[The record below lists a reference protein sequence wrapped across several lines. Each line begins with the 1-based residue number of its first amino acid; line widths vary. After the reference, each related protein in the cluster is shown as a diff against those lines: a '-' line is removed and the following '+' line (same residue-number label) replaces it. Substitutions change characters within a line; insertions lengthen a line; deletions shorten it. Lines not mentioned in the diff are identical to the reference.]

1 MAAAADAPCV
11 GCRRFAG
18 GRPIKPLFSHGPIPG
33 YRMILCVILASF
45 LMFADQRMSWM
56 EDVRAQFST
65 VVAPV
70 QWIVSLPARGLSL
83 ASLALSDQTRLVNE
97 NRQLRERLL
106 TLSQRVQRM
115 ASLSEENVRLRELL
129 KAAPRQK
136 IPWLTAGLLT
146 LDNDPFLQQMIID
159 RGQQSGVYSGQPVVD
174 SAGLVGQIISVSRY
188 SSRVLLITDASH
200 SVPVQINRNGLRFIA
215 RGAGQ
220 HDRLTLDNVP
230 NNTDI
235 REGDLLVTS
244 GLTGRFPEGYP
255 VARVSRIV
263 RNAGTPFVSVEVRP
277 IAQLDRSRNFLL
289 LFTHDRLRPKSH
301 QLSQDAV
308 DAALQVVRPA
318 RQEASQ

>member
-1 MAAAADAPCV
+1 M
-11 GCRRFAG
+11 
-18 GRPIKPLFSHGPIPG
+18 KPLFSHGPIPG

-56 EDVRAQFST
+56 EDVRAQIST

-97 NRQLRERLL
+97 NRRLRERLL

-115 ASLSEENVRLRELL
+115 ASLSEDNVRLRELL
-129 KAAPRQK
+129 KATPRQE
-136 IPWLTAGLLT
+136 IPWITAGLLT

-220 HDRLTLDNVP
+220 PGRLTLDNVP

-255 VARVSRIV
+255 VARVSRIM
-263 RNAGTPFVSVEVRP
+263 RNAGTPFASVEVRP

-289 LFTHDRLRPKSH
+289 LFTHDRLKPKSH
-301 QLSQDAV
+301 QLSQEAV
-308 DAALQVVRPA
+308 DAALQVVRPG
-318 RQEASQ
+318 RQEARQ

>member
-1 MAAAADAPCV
+1 M
-11 GCRRFAG
+11 
-18 GRPIKPLFSHGPIPG
+18 KPLFSHGPIPG

-56 EDVRAQFST
+56 EDVRAQIST

-97 NRQLRERLL
+97 NRRLRERLL

-115 ASLSEENVRLRELL
+115 ASLSEDNVRLRELL
-129 KAAPRQK
+129 KATPRQE
-136 IPWLTAGLLT
+136 IPWITAGLLT

-174 SAGLVGQIISVSRY
+174 SAGLVGQVISVSRY

-220 HDRLTLDNVP
+220 PGRLTLDNVP

-255 VARVSRIV
+255 VARVSKIV
-263 RNAGTPFVSVEVRP
+263 RNAGTPFASVEVLP

-289 LFTHDRLRPKSH
+289 LFTHDRLKPKSH
-301 QLSQDAV
+301 QLSQEAV
-308 DAALQVVRPA
+308 DAALQVVRPG
-318 RQEASQ
+318 RQEARQ

>member
-1 MAAAADAPCV
+1 MSAAAGAPCA
-11 GCRRFAG
+11 GCIRFAG

-56 EDVRAQFST
+56 DDVRAQIST

-70 QWIVSLPARGLSL
+70 QWVVSLPARGLSL
-83 ASLALSDQTRLVNE
+83 ASLALSDQTRLVND
-97 NRQLRERLL
+97 NRRLRERLL

-115 ASLSEENVRLRELL
+115 ASLSEENIRLRELL
-129 KAAPRQK
+129 KAAPRQE

-146 LDNDPFLQQMIID
+146 LDNDPFLQQMILD

-200 SVPVQINRNGLRFIA
+200 SVPVQVNRNGLRFIA

-220 HDRLTLDNVP
+220 PDHLTLDNVP

-263 RNAGTPFVSVEVRP
+263 RNAGTPFATVDVRP
-277 IAQLDRSRNFLL
+277 VAQLDRSRNFLL
-289 LFTHDRLRPKSH
+289 LFTHDQLKPTRERLSPE
-301 QLSQDAV
+301 AV
-308 DAALQVVRPA
+308 DAALQVVRPD
-318 RQEASQ
+318 RQETRQ

>member
-1 MAAAADAPCV
+1 
-11 GCRRFAG
+11 
-18 GRPIKPLFSHGPIPG
+18 
-33 YRMILCVILASF
+33 MILCVILASF

-56 EDVRAQFST
+56 EDVRAQIST

-97 NRQLRERLL
+97 NRRLRERLL

-115 ASLSEENVRLRELL
+115 ASLSEDNVRLRELL
-129 KAAPRQK
+129 KATPRQE
-136 IPWLTAGLLT
+136 IPWITAGLLT

-174 SAGLVGQIISVSRY
+174 SAGLVGQVISVSRY

-220 HDRLTLDNVP
+220 PGRLTLDNVP

-255 VARVSRIV
+255 VARVSKIV
-263 RNAGTPFVSVEVRP
+263 RNAGTPFASVEVHP

-289 LFTHDRLRPKSH
+289 LFTHDRLKPKSH
-301 QLSQDAV
+301 QLSQEAV
-308 DAALQVVRPA
+308 DAALQVVRPG
-318 RQEASQ
+318 RQEARQ

>member
-1 MAAAADAPCV
+1 
-11 GCRRFAG
+11 
-18 GRPIKPLFSHGPIPG
+18 
-33 YRMILCVILASF
+33 MILCVILASF

-56 EDVRAQFST
+56 EDVRAQVST

-70 QWIVSLPARGLSL
+70 QWIVSLPSRGLSL
-83 ASLALSDQTRLVNE
+83 ASLALSDQTRLVND
-97 NRQLRERLL
+97 NRRLRERLL

-115 ASLSEENVRLRELL
+115 ASLSEENTRLRELL
-129 KAAPRQK
+129 RATPRQE

-159 RGQQSGVYSGQPVVD
+159 RGQQSGVYNGQPVVD
-174 SAGLVGQIISVSRY
+174 SAGLVGQVISVSRY

-200 SVPVQINRNGLRFIA
+200 SVPVQVNRNGLRFIV

-220 HDRLTLDNVP
+220 ANRLTLDNVP

-263 RNAGTPFVSVEVRP
+263 RNAGTPFATVEALP
-277 IAQLDRSRNFLL
+277 IARLDRSRNFLL
-289 LFTHDRLRPKSH
+289 LFTHDQLKPTRQR
-301 QLSQDAV
+301 LSQEAV
-308 DAALQVVRPA
+308 DAALQVAPRIG
-318 RQEASQ
+318 RQETRP

>member
-1 MAAAADAPCV
+1 
-11 GCRRFAG
+11 
-18 GRPIKPLFSHGPIPG
+18 
-33 YRMILCVILASF
+33 MILCVILASF

-56 EDVRAQFST
+56 EDVRAQVST

-115 ASLSEENVRLRELL
+115 ASLSEENTRLRELL
-129 KAAPRQK
+129 KATPRQE
-136 IPWLTAGLLT
+136 IPWITAGLLT

-220 HDRLTLDNVP
+220 SSRLMLDNVP

-255 VARVSRIV
+255 VARVNRIV
-263 RNAGTPFVSVEVRP
+263 RNAGTPFASVEVLP
-277 IAQLDRSRNFLL
+277 IARLDRSRNFLL
-289 LFTHDRLRPKSH
+289 LFTHDRLKRTRH
-301 QLSQDAV
+301 RLSQEAV
-308 DAALQVVRPA
+308 DAALQVARA
-318 RQEASQ
+318 SRQETRQ

>member
-1 MAAAADAPCV
+1 
-11 GCRRFAG
+11 
-18 GRPIKPLFSHGPIPG
+18 
-33 YRMILCVILASF
+33 MILCVILASF

-56 EDVRAQFST
+56 EDVRAQIST

-97 NRQLRERLL
+97 NRRLRERLL

-115 ASLSEENVRLRELL
+115 ASLSEDNVRLRELL
-129 KAAPRQK
+129 KATPRQE
-136 IPWLTAGLLT
+136 IPWITAGLLT

-220 HDRLTLDNVP
+220 PGRLTLDNVP

-255 VARVSRIV
+255 VARVSRIM
-263 RNAGTPFVSVEVRP
+263 RNAGTPFASVEVRP

-289 LFTHDRLRPKSH
+289 LFTHDRLKPKSH
-301 QLSQDAV
+301 QLSQEAV
-308 DAALQVVRPA
+308 DAALQVVRPG
-318 RQEASQ
+318 RQEARQ

>member
-1 MAAAADAPCV
+1 M
-11 GCRRFAG
+11 
-18 GRPIKPLFSHGPIPG
+18 KPLFSHGPIPG

-56 EDVRAQFST
+56 EDVRAQVST

-115 ASLSEENVRLRELL
+115 ASLSEENTRLRELL
-129 KAAPRQK
+129 KATPRQE
-136 IPWLTAGLLT
+136 IPWITAGLLT

-220 HDRLTLDNVP
+220 SSRLMLDNVP

-255 VARVSRIV
+255 VARVNRIV
-263 RNAGTPFVSVEVRP
+263 RNAGTPFASVEVLP
-277 IAQLDRSRNFLL
+277 IARLDRSRNFLL
-289 LFTHDRLRPKSH
+289 LFTHDRLKRTRH
-301 QLSQDAV
+301 RLSQEAV
-308 DAALQVVRPA
+308 DAALQVARA
-318 RQEASQ
+318 SRQETRQ

>member
-1 MAAAADAPCV
+1 MAAAAGASCV
-11 GCRRFAG
+11 GGIRFAG

-56 EDVRAQFST
+56 EDVRAHIST

-83 ASLALSDQTRLVNE
+83 ASLVLSDQTRLVNE

-115 ASLSEENVRLRELL
+115 ASLSEENTRLRELL
-129 KAAPRQK
+129 KATPRQE
-136 IPWLTAGLLT
+136 IPWITAGLLT

-174 SAGLVGQIISVSRY
+174 SAGLAGQIISVSRY

-220 HDRLTLDNVP
+220 PNRLTLDNVP
-230 NNTDI
+230 NNTDV

-255 VARVSRIV
+255 VARVSHIV
-263 RNAGTPFVSVEVRP
+263 RNAGTPFASVEVQP

-289 LFTHDRLRPKSH
+289 LFTHDSLKPTRHR
-301 QLSQDAV
+301 LSQEAV
-308 DAALQVVRPA
+308 DAALQVARPV
-318 RQEASQ
+318 RQEARQ

>member
-1 MAAAADAPCV
+1 
-11 GCRRFAG
+11 
-18 GRPIKPLFSHGPIPG
+18 
-33 YRMILCVILASF
+33 MILCVILASF

-56 EDVRAQFST
+56 EDVRAQIST

-83 ASLALSDQTRLVNE
+83 ASLALSDQTRLVND

-115 ASLSEENVRLRELL
+115 ASLSEENARLRDLL
-129 KAAPRQK
+129 KATPRQE
-136 IPWLTAGLLT
+136 IPWITAGLLT

-159 RGQQSGVYSGQPVVD
+159 RGQQSGVYNGQPVVD
-174 SAGLVGQIISVSRY
+174 SAGLVGQVISVSRY

-220 HDRLTLDNVP
+220 ANRLTLDNVP

-255 VARVSRIV
+255 VARVNRVV
-263 RNAGTPFVSVEVRP
+263 RNAGTPFATVEVLP
-277 IAQLDRSRNFLL
+277 IARLDRSRNFLL
-289 LFTHDRLRPKSH
+289 LFTHDQLKRTRH
-301 QLSQDAV
+301 RLSQEAV
-308 DAALQVVRPA
+308 DAALQVARAARREARP
-318 RQEASQ
+318 

>member
-1 MAAAADAPCV
+1 M
-11 GCRRFAG
+11 
-18 GRPIKPLFSHGPIPG
+18 KPLFSHGPIPG

-56 EDVRAQFST
+56 EDVRAQVST

-70 QWIVSLPARGLSL
+70 QWVVSLPARGLSL

-115 ASLSEENVRLRELL
+115 ASLAEDNTRLRELL
-129 KAAPRQK
+129 KAAPRQE
-136 IPWLTAGLLT
+136 IPWITAGLLT
-146 LDNDPFLQQMIID
+146 LDNNPFLQQMIID

-174 SAGLVGQIISVSRY
+174 SAGLVGQVISVSRY

-220 HDRLTLDNVP
+220 SNRLTLDNVP

-263 RNAGTPFVSVEVRP
+263 RNAGTPFATVEVLP

-289 LFTHDRLRPKSH
+289 LFTHDSLKPRSH
-301 QLSQDAV
+301 RLSQEAV
-308 DAALQVVRPA
+308 DAALQVARPGRKED
-318 RQEASQ
+318 RQ